1 MENLTRREQPNDA
14 VESKPLVCPPVTTFC
29 SGVSGVTA
37 ALGSLHGIAYRPWR
51 DHPASVEE
59 WELPDIISPSLTEP
73 PLEEG
78 GKLPAA
84 GAVIIEPDYRVW
96 VAHLHEPFNAACVG
110 FPTARKDPKLS
121 LQATAIREAW
131 ERTGLKVR
139 IIGWLG
145 DFDEEITRT
154 RYYLAARVGGAP
166 AACGWERPTMSLVT
180 LDALMQYPAL
190 RVSPTEA
197 KCLAALQNV
206 LNISPDWSTP
216 SSVMPRR
223 SLA

>member
-1 MENLTRREQPNDA
+1 MIHSVGEMQVEQHVNPSA
-14 VESKPLVCPPVTTFC
+14 VAPVIAFP
-29 SGVSGVTA
+29 SGMAVSGQ
-37 ALGSLHGIAYRPWR
+37 LHGVELAPWC
-51 DHPASVEE
+51 DHPVDPAQ
-59 WELPDIISPSLTEP
+59 WELPDMINSSLTEP
-73 PLEEG
+73 QPEEG

-131 ERTGLKVR
+131 EKTGLKVR

-166 AACGWERPTMSLVT
+166 AACGWQRPTMSLAT